1 MEHSTVDY
9 TKVNEV
15 KNVCED
21 IENNNTQDKDK
32 IFNNKDNVIHYSSNS
47 KGIFAQ
53 VRKLH
58 RIMYY
63 LKICKIYK

>member
-15 KNVCED
+15 KSED

-32 IFNNKDNVIHYSSNS
+32 IFNDKDNVIHYSSNS

-58 RIMYY
+58 KIHRIMYT
-63 LKICKIYK
+63 I